1 VKALFVRKSGA
12 GYLFTA
18 LVLLSVVMIV
28 LETTTRLLE
37 PVRQALASVLAPVHF
52 AAELPY
58 LASGGLGE
66 VVASRES
73 LRDQAARQEQ
83 QVLELS
89 HVAQQYQA
97 LKTENER
104 LRALLGSRSR
114 LPSAVLITELVGVVP
129 APETHQIIID
139 KGSADGVRAGAPV
152 IDAYGLFGQIVE
164 TARHTSRV
172 LLVTDANHAVPVQIN
187 RNGVRSIAG
196 GTGDPVYLELENV
209 PITADVTEGDL
220 VETSGLGGG
229 FPAGYPVGRIASVR
243 IEATAAFAIVQ
254 VEPMAEL
261 DRSRHLLVILNVP
274 QPASALPA
282 IASSGAATA
291 APPVT
296 PAVAAPG
303 VTTPGDVVIGAPRQT
318 APAAPAASAGTLPP
332 ATAGGLQPANPATLH
347 APAAGSLQPPTAG
360 SVNQ

>member
-12 GYLFTA
+12 GYLLNA
-18 LVLLSVVMIV
+18 LVLLSVVTIV

-37 PVRQALASVLAPVHF
+37 PVRQTLASVLAPVHF

-66 VVASRES
+66 VVATRES
-73 LRDQAARQEQ
+73 LRDQAARQER

-114 LPSAVLITELVGVVP
+114 LPSEVLIAELVGVVP
-129 APETHQIIID
+129 APDTHQIIID

-164 TARHTSRV
+164 TARNTSRV

-229 FPAGYPVGRIASVR
+229 FPAGYPVGRVASVR
-243 IEATAAFAIVQ
+243 IEATAPFAIVQ

-261 DRSRHLLVILNVP
+261 DRSRHLLVVLDVP
-274 QPASALPA
+274 EPAL
-282 IASSGAATA
+282 
-291 APPVT
+291 
-296 PAVAAPG
+296 PAVAAIG
-303 VTTPGDVVIGAPRQT
+303 TPAAT
-318 APAAPAASAGTLPP
+318 APATGGASAAGEPAAGGAVTGQPAAQTPAASAAPAASASSATATPLAPASAPSLQSPAATSSPP
-332 ATAGGLQPANPATLH
+332 ATG
-347 APAAGSLQPPTAG
+347 GSLSQ
-360 SVNQ
+360 

>member
-12 GYLFTA
+12 GYLLTA

-37 PVRQALASVLAPVHF
+37 PVRQTLASVLAPVHF

-73 LRDQAARQEQ
+73 LRDQAARQER

-89 HVAQQYQA
+89 HVAQQYRA

-114 LPSAVLITELVGVVP
+114 LPSAVLIAELAGVVP
-129 APETHQIIID
+129 APDTHQIIID

-229 FPAGYPVGRIASVR
+229 FPAGYPVGRVASVR
-243 IEATAAFAIVQ
+243 IEATAPFAIVQ

-261 DRSRHLLVILNVP
+261 DRSRHLLVILDVP
-274 QPASALPA
+274 EPAPALPA
-282 IASSGAATA
+282 IAASGEADAAGPGTAAVPPPGATA
-291 APPVT
+291 ANGAGAAGAANGAPVT
-296 PAVAAPG
+296 PAAA
-303 VTTPGDVVIGAPRQT
+303 
-318 APAAPAASAGTLPP
+318 AASAPYVCAGARPP
-332 ATAGGLQPANPATLH
+332 ATG
-347 APAAGSLQPPTAG
+347 GSLQPPTGGAPPSANAG
-360 SVNQ
+360 SVQQ